1 MSSDEYHG
9 SSVPPDAYGG
19 DGRTLLDDTGV
30 ICSDGGGTVLDDAGV
45 ICSDDERTL
54 LDDTGVICSDGG
66 GTLLDD
72 AGAIS
77 PDDSGGVAGLVSVFA
92 IQWPG
97 ANEYVLVLIEYAG

>member
-1 MSSDEYHG
+1 VSSDEYHG

-45 ICSDDERTL
+45 ICSD
-54 LDDTGVICSDGG
+54 GG

-72 AGAIS
+72 AGVIS
-77 PDDSGGVAGLVSVFA
+77 PDDSEGVAGLVSVLA